1 MIKKIFYGLLVVGMV
16 ILLSSAVLAG
26 EQDERSLPA
35 GVEALKLDSPV
46 QVSGSLDKVD
56 RPSSAKQGSQQVLV
70 QMLDDSVAEVYAKQ
84 L

>member
-26 EQDERSLPA
+26 EQDERSLPV

-46 QVSGSLDKVD
+46 QVSGSLDHSRCSYECLTTLWPKYTQ
-56 RPSSAKQGSQQVLV
+56 SSLRRA
-70 QMLDDSVAEVYAKQ
+70 M
-84 L
+84 